1 MKNKDQDK
9 VLEIIAQNARDEL
22 FIDIP
27 DINLKHVKT
36 STLQLFYKAVNVNTL
51 ALLKVQ
57 QVIAEV
63 LADRAKQAEQKDV
76 GMIGISPE
84 AIHALG
90 KISEELESKLLLDN
104 MSKEK

>member
-1 MKNKDQDK
+1 MKNKDQDR

-22 FIDIP
+22 FVKIP

-36 STLQLFYKAVNVNTL
+36 SSLYLFYKAVNANTL
-51 ALLKVQ
+51 VLLRVQ
-57 QVIAEV
+57 QTIAEV
-63 LADRAKQAEQKDV
+63 LLDRAKQAEQKSIGV
-76 GMIGISPE
+76 IGISPE

-90 KISEELESKLLLDN
+90 EISEELEAKLLLDN